1 MRVGIVTDAAC
12 DLPANFIGPGR
23 VEILP
28 VNLHVGTQMFVD
40 RRDEA
45 QTQRFYRMYL
55 GRHDHQA
62 ITKPLPPKEIADLF
76 LNDWVKRYDRILVLT
91 VTSARSEIYKN
102 TSEASYTILRD
113 YKKVRVQANLT
124 EPFLMRVFDT
134 HTLFTGQGLMAFEA
148 LRMRDVGRQGFDI
161 IRRQLETIHPKIR
174 AYFLPN
180 DVYYVY
186 NRARLRGEES
196 VNWLTYQIGSMLDVK
211 PIIQMVE
218 GTTEVVA
225 KPKGFEGGLNWLFG
239 QARTE
244 IERGLSIKAVCMS
257 YGGELDEI
265 KRLAPYQ
272 EFVKFAHDRKVATSL
287 ALMSV
292 TAGIY
297 VGRGGFSI
305 AYAVS

>member
-12 DLPANFIGPGR
+12 DLPANFLGPGR
-23 VEILP
+23 IEILP
-28 VNLHVGTQMFVD
+28 VNLHVGTQIFVD
-40 RRDEA
+40 NRDEEK
-45 QTQRFYRMYL
+45 TLRFYRMYL

-62 ITKPLPPKEIADLF
+62 ITKPLPPKETAALF
-76 LNDWVKRYDRILVLT
+76 LDDWVKRYDRILVLT
-91 VTSARSEIYKN
+91 ITAARSEIYRN
-102 TSEASYTILRD
+102 TSEASYTVLQD
-113 YKKVRVQANLT
+113 YKKIRAQANIT

-134 HTLFTGQGLMAFEA
+134 HTVFTGQGLMAFEA
-148 LRMRDVGRQGFDI
+148 LRMRDVGRQGFDV
-161 IRRQLETIHPKIR
+161 IRRQLESIHPKIR

-180 DVYYVY
+180 DVFYVY
-186 NRARLRGEES
+186 NRAKLRGEES
-196 VNWLTYQIGSMLDVK
+196 VNWLTYQIGSLLDVK

-218 GTTEVVA
+218 GTTEIVA
-225 KPKGFEGGLNWLFG
+225 RPKGFNHGLEWLFA

-265 KRLAPYQ
+265 KTLAPYQ
-272 EFVKFAHDRKVATSL
+272 EFVKYAHDRKIATSL
-287 ALMSV
+287 AIMSV

-305 AYAVS
+305 AYAVA

>member
-12 DLPANFIGPGR
+12 DLPANFLGPGR
-23 VEILP
+23 IEILP
-28 VNLHVGTQMFVD
+28 VNLHVGTQIFVD
-40 RRDEA
+40 NRDEEK
-45 QTQRFYRMYL
+45 TLRFYRMYL

-62 ITKPLPPKEIADLF
+62 ITKPLPPKETAALF
-76 LNDWVKRYDRILVLT
+76 LDDWVKRYDRILVLT
-91 VTSARSEIYKN
+91 VTAARSEIYRN
-102 TSEASYTILRD
+102 TSEASYTVLQD
-113 YKKVRVQANLT
+113 YKKIRAQANIT

-134 HTLFTGQGLMAFEA
+134 HTVFTGQGLMAFEA
-148 LRMRDVGRQGFDI
+148 LRMRDVGRQGFDV
-161 IRRQLETIHPKIR
+161 IRRQLESIHPKIR

-180 DVYYVY
+180 DVFYVY
-186 NRARLRGEES
+186 NRAKLRGEES
-196 VNWLTYQIGSMLDVK
+196 VNWLTYQVGSLLDVK

-218 GTTEVVA
+218 GTTEIVA
-225 KPKGFEGGLNWLFG
+225 RPKGFNHGLEWLFA

-265 KRLAPYQ
+265 KKLAPYQ
-272 EFVKFAHDRKVATSL
+272 EFVKYAHDRKIATSL
-287 ALMSV
+287 AIMSV

-305 AYAVS
+305 AYAVA